1 MDVFLKSTAA
11 VLVALIFYLVL
22 SKHGKEIS
30 SVLTIV
36 VCSVIAI
43 SALEFL
49 IPVLDFLTA
58 LQELGNFDSQMLR
71 IMLRCVGIGLVAE
84 ITSLICVDAGN
95 AALGKTLQILATI
108 VVVWLSLPMMTE
120 MIELI
125 KEILAE
131 V

>member
-1 MDVFLKSTAA
+1 MDIFLKSTAA
-11 VLVALIFYLVL
+11 VLVALIFYLIL
-22 SKHGKEIS
+22 LKHGKDIS

-36 VCSVIAI
+36 VCSVIGI
-43 SALEFL
+43 SALEHL
-49 IPVLDFLTA
+49 RPVLDFVTT
-58 LQELGNFDSQMLR
+58 LQELGNFDSQMLN
-71 IMLRCVGIGLVAE
+71 IMLRCVGIGLVSE
-84 ITSLICVDAGN
+84 ITSLICADAGN

-108 VVVWLSLPMMTE
+108 VVIWLSLPMLTE